1 MFTMFVCDPWESYL
15 LQLQADSDR
24 EWLEREREE
33 DLDREQELMDE
44 LFCRDED
51 GPEPDFEIDDDGEI
65 VDTDEAPVYD
75 VYEEEEW
82 PWYSE
87 KPYETQESEEWTV

>member
-1 MFTMFVCDPWESYL
+1 MLTMFVCDPWESYL

-33 DLDREQELMDE
+33 DLDREQELADE

-51 GPEPDFEIDDDGEI
+51 GPEPDFEIDENGEI
-65 VDTDEAPVYD
+65 VDTDDAATCD
-75 VYEEEEW
+75 NEEEEW

-87 KPYETQESEEWTV
+87 RPYEIVEPETFNV